1 MAIQY
6 QVNIQVTAGCDFR
19 QEFTLANPDLTP
31 KVITG
36 ATFKA
41 GLSKH
46 AVSINANES
55 TSAKPVYNI
64 VPFTTSVV
72 DGSGG
77 VYSISLTAAQTQ
89 QLKEGK
95 YLYNVIIEDVNGIR
109 TEVVSGLAF
118 VEKGFASLLT

>member
-6 QVNIQVTAGCDFR
+6 QVNLQVTAGCDFR
-19 QEFTLANPDLTP
+19 QEFTLTNPDLTP

-46 AVSINANES
+46 AVSIVANES
-55 TSAKPVYNI
+55 TRDKPVYNI

-72 DGSGG
+72 DGNGG
-77 VYSISLTAAQTQ
+77 VYSIALTAAQTQ
-89 QLKEGK
+89 KLQEGK
-95 YLYNVIIEDVNGIR
+95 YVFNVVLEDVNGYV

-118 VEKGFASLLT
+118 VEKGFASLLS

>member
-6 QVNIQVTAGCDFR
+6 QVNIQITSGCDFR
-19 QEFTLANPDLTP
+19 QEYTLGNPDLSP

-46 AVSINANES
+46 ADSINAHES
-55 TSAKPVYNI
+55 TRDEPVYKI
-64 VPFTTSVV
+64 IPFTTSVV
-72 DGSGG
+72 DGNGG
-77 VYSISLTAAQTQ
+77 IYSIGLTAEQTQ
-89 QLKEGK
+89 KLQEGK
-95 YLYNVIIEDVNGIR
+95 YVFNVVLEDVNGYV

-118 VEKGFASLLT
+118 VEKGFASLLS

>member
-19 QEFTLANPDLTP
+19 QEFTLSNPDLTP

-46 AVSINANES
+46 AVSIVANES
-55 TSAKPVYNI
+55 TRDNPVYNI

-72 DGSGG
+72 DGNGG
-77 VYSISLTAAQTQ
+77 VYSIALTAAQTQ
-89 QLKEGK
+89 RLQEGK
-95 YLYNVIIEDVNGIR
+95 YVFNVVLEDVNGYV

>member
-6 QVNIQVTAGCDFR
+6 QVNIQVTSGCDFR

-31 KVITG
+31 KNITG
-36 ATFKA
+36 ANFKG

-46 AVSINANES
+46 AVSIIANES
-55 TSAKPVYNI
+55 TSEIPVYNI

-72 DGSGG
+72 DGGKG
-77 VYSISLTAAQTQ
+77 VYSIALSASETQ
-89 QLKEGK
+89 KLKEGK
-95 YLYNVIIEDVNGIR
+95 YMYNVVLEDVNGYVS
-109 TEVVSGLAF
+109 EVVSGLVF

>member
-6 QVNIQVTAGCDFR
+6 QVNIQVTSGCDFR

-31 KVITG
+31 MNLTG
-36 ATFKA
+36 AVFKA
-41 GLSKH
+41 ALAKH
-46 AVSINANES
+46 PEAVKAHLS
-55 TSAKPVYNI
+55 TSEEPVYNI

-72 DGSGG
+72 DGAGG
-77 VYSISLTAAQTQ
+77 VYSIAMSAAETQ
-89 QLKEGK
+89 KLHEGK
-95 YLYNVIIEDVNGIR
+95 YVYNVIVEDVNGTK

>member
-19 QEFTLANPDLTP
+19 QEFTLSNPDLTP

-46 AVSINANES
+46 AVSIVANES
-55 TSAKPVYNI
+55 TRDNPVYNI

-72 DGSGG
+72 DGNGG
-77 VYSISLTAAQTQ
+77 VYSIALTAAQTQ
-89 QLKEGK
+89 RLQEG
-95 YLYNVIIEDVNGIR
+95 L
-109 TEVVSGLAF
+109 
-118 VEKGFASLLT
+118 SLIHI